1 MTLVHFNW
9 SPYPSYIFL
18 NLWNSYT
25 RIVLPFAYLDI
36 TSVWLIK
43 LSSFR
48 SPGPPRCC
56 MRIMNMHFI
65 LWHSFIVLQTILEQ
79 VHVKEVFKWVCCT
92 SCTCLLINGCFNY
105 ESPPC
110 YLRFISWLAC
120 LNCLQTI
127 NARRICCNFLFSAN
141 FRVWHAGRHLIDF
154 FCYFLMWF
162 RFVISN
168 IARKHKRV
176 GSRSWKN

>member
-1 MTLVHFNW
+1 MALVHFNW
-9 SPYPSYIFL
+9 SPYPSYL
-18 NLWNSYT
+18 LLTLWNSYT
-25 RIVLPFAYLDI
+25 RIVSPFVYLDP

-48 SPGPPRCC
+48 SPGPPKCC

-92 SCTCLLINGCFNY
+92 SSTCLLINRCLNN

-110 YLRFISWLAC
+110 CLKFISWLAS
-120 LNCLQTI
+120 LNYLQTR
-127 NARRICCNFLFSAN
+127 NARRICCNLAISSNCLTWWKTSNWLFFVILSCDS
-141 FRVWHAGRHLIDF
+141 GS
-154 FCYFLMWF
+154 WF
-162 RFVISN
+162 RI
-168 IARKHKRV
+168 
-176 GSRSWKN
+176 